1 MLNADKINM
10 LKELRK
16 TWDYAYV
23 NIMTSYNIILL
34 ISILLGGFLE
44 YKYNVTKPLQ
54 EYVFAK
60 AKVSPVPFH
69 DNIKTIEN
77 YIDKKIIK
85 E

>member
-60 AKVSPVPFH
+60 AKVSPIPFN
-69 DNIKTIEN
+69 DNINTMKN
-77 YIDKKIIK
+77 YISKKIIK